1 MSRRR
6 SPRLNQDETPIKIEE
21 ESNEQFSDT
30 LCRKEQKPKNEI
42 KKRQQQQKHP
52 KQLYD
57 QKHNQKQQQ
66 QSSPP
71 TPPSSDPSHNCD
83 NDDYLKHEDIPR
95 SWPYDQ
101 NGNSSYNGSRR
112 ASIESTTTLASIISE
127 SSVFRSSNNSQIN
140 PSSNTSSL
148 TSNTSINYNHDD
160 NNAGSSLSRMANDEK
175 SMQNRHDT
183 DHHDIDRN
191 DIDRNVV
198 MDRNDVAMD
207 QVIDND
213 DDNTRQE
220 LDNDKNK
227 IVILAKAIFGLLNA
241 KWVVGT
247 AVMTFILFL
256 GFFCICRL
264 SYISDRC
271 QYWIV
276 KDSDLNSEY
285 TNYVDAGSDVKYE
298 HSDVIIRAAVAE
310 QVRSL
315 CAAEIQKRIQPEN
328 NEMARYQKYI
338 LDDVVAE
345 IIKNE
350 IHKAVEEKLYIY
362 SQDRLNK
369 ADYALSSGGAKI
381 ISPLTSPTY
390 EMWPTQWH
398 QRIMAAITGHGITRG
413 KPPITALQPET
424 HVGQCWP
431 FAGPK
436 GQLAVLLSRRIYV
449 TAITYDH
456 VSKDIAMG
464 VTSAPKEFEVWGF
477 VDDVPEVIIDNS
489 YPKQGHEPLL
499 LKQTDDV
506 IQEEKQEGIFGD
518 HSAIPSDL
526 NDTNDTSNPN
536 DAANNPSE
544 SSSDEKNGDE
554 RDLKLGSSPN
564 HLFLGKFTYDI
575 NGSTIQ
581 TFEALRYSKPIIAV
595 LMKDN

>member
-1 MSRRR
+1 MTSHTTTTTAPTTDVTND
-6 SPRLNQDETPIKIEE
+6 SPWGLSAVQEDSEDDNLNNNI
-21 ESNEQFSDT
+21 NNNGDT
-30 LCRKEQKPKNEI
+30 LESMSDEALACAELMEI
-42 KKRQQQQKHP
+42 M
-52 KQLYD
+52 
-57 QKHNQKQQQ
+57 
-66 QSSPP
+66 
-71 TPPSSDPSHNCD
+71 
-83 NDDYLKHEDIPR
+83 
-95 SWPYDQ
+95 
-101 NGNSSYNGSRR
+101 GNSSRGSSRPVSFNSYDELKAIEIEKMR
-112 ASIESTTTLASIISE
+112 QRPFTISTSTLNASSSSTSGSTTTSPTTIRPSRLA
-127 SSVFRSSNNSQIN
+127 VDNS
-140 PSSNTSSL
+140 
-148 TSNTSINYNHDD
+148 H
-160 NNAGSSLSRMANDEK
+160 
-175 SMQNRHDT
+175 
-183 DHHDIDRN
+183 
-191 DIDRNVV
+191 
-198 MDRNDVAMD
+198 
-207 QVIDND
+207 
-213 DDNTRQE
+213 
-220 LDNDKNK
+220 
-227 IVILAKAIFGLLNA
+227 LL
-241 KWVVGT
+241 
-247 AVMTFILFL
+247 F
-256 GFFCICRL
+256 
-264 SYISDRC
+264 
-271 QYWIV
+271 
-276 KDSDLNSEY
+276 
-285 TNYVDAGSDVKYE
+285 
-298 HSDVIIRAAVAE
+298 
-310 QVRSL
+310 
-315 CAAEIQKRIQPEN
+315 
-328 NEMARYQKYI
+328 
-338 LDDVVAE
+338 VAE

-506 IQEEKQEGIFGD
+506 IQEEKQESIFGD

-595 LMKDN
+595 LMKILEKVLFLFCKDN

>member
-140 PSSNTSSL
+140 PSN
-148 TSNTSINYNHDD
+148 
-160 NNAGSSLSRMANDEK
+160 
-175 SMQNRHDT
+175 
-183 DHHDIDRN
+183 HHDIDRN

-198 MDRNDVAMD
+198 MDRNDDAMD

-241 KWVVGT
+241 KWVV
-247 AVMTFILFL
+247 
-256 GFFCICRL
+256 
-264 SYISDRC
+264 
-271 QYWIV
+271 V

-285 TNYVDAGSDVKYE
+285 TNYVDAGSDIKYE

-506 IQEEKQEGIFGD
+506 IQEEKQESIFGD

-595 LMKDN
+595 LMKILEKVLFLFCKDN